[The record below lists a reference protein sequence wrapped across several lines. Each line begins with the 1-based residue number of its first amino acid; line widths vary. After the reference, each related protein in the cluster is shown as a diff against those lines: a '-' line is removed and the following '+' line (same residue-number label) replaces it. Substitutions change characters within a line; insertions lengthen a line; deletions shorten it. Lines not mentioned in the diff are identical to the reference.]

1 MVPKVYYFLSLFVS
15 FCLHIAVWPFSITFL
30 SGWLF
35 SFYVCACSISHF
47 SFTSFLCSWK
57 WRTRRNLQQRKSQI
71 NMREDCDFWD
81 GEILLSG
88 KERRWTPLTRS
99 SKKQCDKHLSDL
111 VSKFWT
117 RHDWGL
123 FQPCVPMINF
133 RRHVSWRSRAIRFTK
148 CIARFCY
155 QIHFRSPLNHR
166 QTSHVTCA
174 LLNSPSHNPPV
185 TSAWAE
191 PCCRSQPL
199 WEPCWD
205 NPVNTRHRS
214 WELISP
220 KINATNSMISC
231 MQHGAWLN

>member
-1 MVPKVYYFLSLFVS
+1 MSVLAALLIPLLPVS
-15 FCLHIAVWPFSITFL
+15 FVVESGGREEICSKGSFRSIWGKTVTSGMGKYCFQGRRGDGLPF
-30 SGWLF
+30 
-35 SFYVCACSISHF
+35 
-47 SFTSFLCSWK
+47 
-57 WRTRRNLQQRKSQI
+57 
-71 NMREDCDFWD
+71 
-81 GEILLSG
+81 
-88 KERRWTPLTRS
+88 TRS
-99 SKKQCDKHLSDL
+99 SKKQCDKHLSVL

-133 RRHVSWRSRAIRFTK
+133 RRCVSWRSRAMRFTK

-205 NPVNTRHRS
+205 NPVNTSHRS

-231 MQHGAWLN
+231 VQHGAWLN